1 MSKSVSRN
9 VICPDCGA
17 SVAAKMWTVVNT
29 AQTPELRDK
38 IMDESLFD
46 WRCPNCRFQAQLIS
60 HCLYHDLENGFMVYL
75 LPDFSDPKLEDGG
88 VEAQYPE
95 MAGLTKRVV
104 PSLNKMKEKILIFE
118 AGANDMAIELTKLA
132 VEGIIEKKYDK
143 KVLASYFLLMDSQE
157 KTIGFSFFLE
167 GRDEPVYYDTRLE
180 VYEKCMDI
188 IEDFAFEE
196 LHSPY
201 FLLIDET
208 WAKKTLDTYR
218 NS

>member
-1 MSKSVSRN
+1 MPKNFQMEGNPPCLNLFQEMSSAPIAALPSRQK
-9 VICPDCGA
+9 CGRL
-17 SVAAKMWTVVNT
+17 STLPKHLSCGTKLWTNPFLTGDVLT
-29 AQTPELRDK
+29 
-38 IMDESLFD
+38 
-46 WRCPNCRFQAQLIS
+46 
-60 HCLYHDLENGFMVYL
+60 
-75 LPDFSDPKLEDGG
+75 SDPKLEDGG